1 MSRMNIVTLCDGINL
16 QPEIKS
22 RVLAFAGEYDFRKV
36 DRLLKDFFVY
46 SGMETARR
54 EIEGILGEDPDKLK
68 MLACMMRASTMAYEV
83 YREKGI
89 DDEIYFATMKCLPR
103 FLEEARRKT
112 GSLCFDRD
120 WWTVRQA
127 GCHLFRIGALEYER
141 IPQGDQV
148 RIELHIPSDA
158 DFSPGAVDD
167 SLERAKEFFGKHFSE
182 DGAAEYRCQSW
193 LLDGR
198 LREMLGEGSHILDF
212 QSRFEITDTGEE
224 STEFIEWV
232 FRRDA
237 ADWNYRDFPEETS
250 LQRKLKRLLLAGGKL
265 RNASGKIEIGK
276 KERESGSR
284 SGFEELRKLAEERR
298 NSEELSGKAQ
308 VIAALSA
315 GGRRRGQSRAVT
327 DKGPAPLPPGASF

>member
-127 GCHLFRIGALEYER
+127 GCHLFRIGALEYEMDR
-141 IPQGDQV
+141 GGDKTV
-148 RIELHIPSDA
+148 IELHIPSDA
-158 DFSPGAVDD
+158 DFSPGAVER
-167 SLERAKEFFGKHFSE
+167 SLEEAKEFFRKYFPEIGT
-182 DGAAEYRCQSW
+182 AEYCCHSW

-198 LREMLGEGSHILDF
+198 LREMLKEGSNIIDF
-212 QSRFEITDTGEE
+212 QRRFEIVEAGEE

-232 FRRDA
+232 FERDA
-237 ADWNYRDFPEETS
+237 SDTDYEGFPENTS
-250 LQRKLKRLLLAGGKL
+250 LQRKLKKLLLSGGKL
-265 RNASGKIEIGK
+265 RNAYGRIPE
-276 KERESGSR
+276 KE
-284 SGFEELRKLAEERR
+284 
-298 NSEELSGKAQ
+298 
-308 VIAALSA
+308 
-315 GGRRRGQSRAVT
+315 
-327 DKGPAPLPPGASF
+327 